1 MCKKKTEQQSIANDS
16 HCLSNTEAQDEN
28 IKILSADKNLNVIMI

>member
-1 MCKKKTEQQSIANDS
+1 MCKKKTNNNRLPMIAIA
-16 HCLSNTEAQDEN
+16 LVTLRLKMKN